1 MDIMAPIRT
10 TGQRPRR
17 VFLTPGP
24 AAAADARRHVRATI
38 HASGVPIDAYVAV
51 LLTSELVT
59 NAIWHD
65 ANEDKSIQLVITW
78 VGEQM
83 RVEVHDT
90 SPYEPVLTD
99 TRPDSETGRGLML
112 VAELSTDWGFYRT
125 DTGKAVYFTLAPE
138 ADHDEPTITTGGTN
152 AGRLVASTPD
162 AESSGSAELDGFSTP
177 SPRYAA
183 AAGRL
188 PAGEADSSGNA
199 EPDRFAAPSSRYAAA
214 AGRLPADDPDSS
226 GNAKPDRF
234 AAPSPRYAAAAGCL
248 AGDVYA

>member
-1 MDIMAPIRT
+1 MEIMAPIRT

-17 VFLTPGP
+17 VFLTAGP

-38 HASGVPIDAYVAV
+38 HASGVPIDVYVAA

-65 ANEDKSIQLVITW
+65 ANEDKKIQLVIAW
-78 VGEQM
+78 VGDQM
-83 RVEVHDT
+83 RVEVYDT
-90 SPYEPVLTD
+90 SPYEPVLAE

-152 AGRLVASTPD
+152 AGRLVPSSPD
-162 AESSGSAELDGFSTP
+162 ADSSGSAE
-177 SPRYAA
+177 
-183 AAGRL
+183 
-188 PAGEADSSGNA
+188 
-199 EPDRFAAPSSRYAAA
+199 PDRFS
-214 AGRLPADDPDSS
+214 
-226 GNAKPDRF
+226 
-234 AAPSPRYAAAAGCL
+234 APSPRYAAAAGCL
-248 AGDVYA
+248 AGDDADSSGSTGPDGFPARSPRYAAAAGRLTGDVYA

>member
-38 HASGVPIDAYVAV
+38 NASGVPIDAYVAV

-65 ANEDKSIQLVITW
+65 ANADKRIQLVITW
-78 VGEQM
+78 VGDLM

-90 SPYEPVLTD
+90 SPYEPVLAD

-125 DTGKAVYFTLAPE
+125 DTGKAVYFTLAPQ
-138 ADHDEPTITTGGTN
+138 ADHDEPMITTGGTN
-152 AGRLVASTPD
+152 AGRLVASMPD
-162 AESSGSAELDGFSTP
+162 ADPSGSAEPDGFSATTGGTNAGRLVATMPNADPSGSAEPDRFSAP

-183 AAGRL
+183 AAGCL
-188 PAGEADSSGNA
+188 AADDADSSGGA
-199 EPDRFAAPSSRYAAA
+199 ELDGFSAR
-214 AGRLPADDPDSS
+214 
-226 GNAKPDRF
+226 
-234 AAPSPRYAAAAGCL
+234 SPRYAAAAGCL

>member
-38 HASGVPIDAYVAV
+38 CASGVPIDKYVAV

-65 ANEDKSIQLVITW
+65 ANEDKKIQLVITW
-78 VGEQM
+78 IGDQI

-90 SPYEPVLTD
+90 SPYEPVLAD
-99 TRPDSETGRGLML
+99 ARPDAETGRGLLL

-125 DTGKAVYFTLAPE
+125 DTGKAVYFTLAP
-138 ADHDEPTITTGGTN
+138 DTDVDEPTITTNGTNAGRLVASVPDADLSERAEPDGFSAPTGGTN
-152 AGRLVASTPD
+152 AGRLVASMPD
-162 AESSGSAELDGFSTP
+162 ADLSERAELDGFSAR

-183 AAGRL
+183 T
-188 PAGEADSSGNA
+188 
-199 EPDRFAAPSSRYAAA
+199 
-214 AGRLPADDPDSS
+214 
-226 GNAKPDRF
+226 
-234 AAPSPRYAAAAGCL
+234 AGCL
-248 AGDVYA
+248 TGDVYA

>member
-24 AAAADARRHVRATI
+24 AAAADARRHVRTTI

-65 ANEDKSIQLVITW
+65 ANDDKRIQLVIIW

-90 SPYEPVLTD
+90 SPYEPMLAD
-99 TRPDSETGRGLML
+99 ARPDSETGRGLML

-138 ADHDEPTITTGGTN
+138 ADHDEPTITAGGTN

-162 AESSGSAELDGFSTP
+162 ADSAGS
-177 SPRYAA
+177 
-183 AAGRL
+183 
-188 PAGEADSSGNA
+188 A
-199 EPDRFAAPSSRYAAA
+199 EPDRFSASSSRNAAA
-214 AGRLPADDPDSS
+214 AGCLPGDGADSSGTAEPDRFPAPSPRYTSAAGWLPADDADSS
-226 GNAKPDRF
+226 GAAKPDRF
-234 AAPSPRYAAAAGCL
+234 SAPSPRYAAAAGCL
-248 AGDVYA
+248 AGDIYA

>member
-17 VFLTPGP
+17 VFLTAGP

-38 HASGVPIDAYVAV
+38 HASGVPIDEYVAI

-65 ANEDKSIQLVITW
+65 ANEDKKIQLVIIW
-78 VGEQM
+78 VGDEM

-90 SPYEPVLTD
+90 SPYEPVLAD
-99 TRPDSETGRGLML
+99 ARPESETGRGLML
-112 VAELSTDWGFYRT
+112 VADLATTWGFYRT

-138 ADHDEPTITTGGTN
+138 ADSDEPTITTGGTN

-162 AESSGSAELDGFSTP
+162 ADRSGSAGLDGFSATTGGTNAGRLVASMP
-177 SPRYAA
+177 DADRSGSAGLDGSSARSPRY
-183 AAGRL
+183 G
-188 PAGEADSSGNA
+188 
-199 EPDRFAAPSSRYAAA
+199 
-214 AGRLPADDPDSS
+214 
-226 GNAKPDRF
+226 
-234 AAPSPRYAAAAGCL
+234 AAAGCL
-248 AGDVYA
+248 PGDVYA